1 MRATTSISSAK
12 PDPVFL
18 VKKKQLIMHIILN
31 IILISGIELNWK
43 ESIGGKVTRISEPDL
58 PDGVVE
64 KISLTVKV
72 NEFDSDLCCLLN
84 TK

>member
-1 MRATTSISSAK
+1 
-12 PDPVFL
+12 
-18 VKKKQLIMHIILN
+18 MHIILH
-31 IILISGIELNWK
+31 IILISGIDLNWK

-72 NEFDSDLCCLLN
+72 NESDSVVYETLN
-84 TK
+84 SSSIAQYYT

>member
-1 MRATTSISSAK
+1 MVLT
-12 PDPVFL
+12 PC
-18 VKKKQLIMHIILN
+18 IIIVH

-43 ESIGGKVTRISEPDL
+43 ESFGGKVTRISEPDL

-72 NEFDSDLCCLLN
+72 NKSDSVVYETLN
-84 TK
+84 SSSSITQYYT

>member
-1 MRATTSISSAK
+1 M
-12 PDPVFL
+12 L
-18 VKKKQLIMHIILN
+18 IILN

-43 ESIGGKVTRISEPDL
+43 ESIGGKVTRISESDL

-72 NEFDSDLCCLLN
+72 NKSN
-84 TK
+84 SVVY